1 MSTTTAGYAPEM
13 AYFECLHE
21 LKLIVDLM
29 YRGGL
34 NYMRYSVSDTAEYG
48 DYSAGPRIVTAQ
60 TRETMK
66 QILKDIQDGS
76 FAKAWIAE
84 NEQGR
89 PHFSETR
96 SKEQTQVLE
105 QVGVKLRAMMP
116 FLDPVTVRPDGVN
129 A

>member
-1 MSTTTAGYAPEM
+1 
-13 AYFECLHE
+13 
-21 LKLIVDLM
+21 M

-48 DYSAGPRIVTAQ
+48 DYTAGPRIVTEQ
-60 TRETMK
+60 TRATMK

-89 PHFSETR
+89 PHFADTR
-96 SKEQTQVLE
+96 AKEQDPAA
-105 QVGVKLRAMMP
+105 RAGRRQAARDDAVP
-116 FLDPVTVRPDGVN
+116 RSGDGQAGRRQRVDRGP
-129 A
+129 